1 MNSGYFFAALVVDS
15 NRTGQRYGTMRAA
28 SPLAF
33 PGGIPIGLRRTPI
46 IAQASSY
53 RFAGEMIEAVAE

>member
-1 MNSGYFFAALVVDS
+1 MNSEQFFAALVVDS

-33 PGGIPIGLRRTPI
+33 PGGILIGLERTPTV
-46 IAQASSY
+46 AQVSSY
-53 RFAGEMIEAVAE
+53 RFAGKMMGAVVE